1 MKLFISAV
9 GFAMCFSSL
18 VLAIEKPNV
27 ILVMAD
33 DLGYQDLGCYDHP
46 EIKTPVLDKLAAGG
60 VRFTDFHSGAT
71 VCTPSRMALLTG
83 AYPTK
88 LGWTQGVVGYK
99 MGKHDGM
106 SGRALTIAEIFKSE
120 GYATGMS
127 GKWHIGDQPDTDPN
141 AQGFDSFYGLLM
153 SNNQT
158 KELLRDGKVIEN
170 PFENRLLTEK
180 FTTEAIRFVRK
191 NKENPF
197 FLYIPH
203 TAPHFPVEPHPDW
216 KGKSSFGKYGDVVEE
231 IDARMGELL
240 GELKKLGLEKKT
252 IFVFCSDNGP
262 NPREKANCLPYRGE
276 KWSALEGGTRVPCI
290 ISWPDKLAAGK
301 TYAGLT
307 SAMDL
312 LPTLSEACGIDWRK
326 KSKGQPKIDGLSIWQ
341 SLHGKADHPRNELLL
356 WHGME
361 AEPQSIRVGEWKLFF
376 DRRHALE
383 GLGARRKTK
392 QQAEKIMPYIDGLKK
407 DQPNPPILFNVAK
420 DPGET
425 TDLNEKFPDKVKE
438 LTERA
443 DQLMKQMRRHG
454 ILPLSV
460 PGK

>member
-1 MKLFISAV
+1 MK
-9 GFAMCFSSL
+9 SL
-18 VLAIEKPNV
+18 RIFLCLLITNSWLLAEKPNV
-27 ILVMAD
+27 ILIMVD
-33 DLGYQDLGCYDHP
+33 DLGYQDLGIYGHP
-46 EIKTPVLDKLAAGG
+46 TIKTPVLDKLAAGG
-60 VRFTDFHSGAT
+60 TRLTDFHSGAT
-71 VCTPSRMALLTG
+71 VCTPSRMALMTG
-83 AYPTK
+83 MYPTR

-106 SGRALTIAEIFKSE
+106 NTKALTIAEIFKSE

-127 GKWHIGDQPDTDPN
+127 GKWHIGDQADTDPN
-141 AQGFDSFYGLLM
+141 AQGFDSFYGLMM

-158 KELLRDGKVIEN
+158 KKIFRDRKLVED
-170 PFENRLLTEK
+170 PFDNRLLTEK
-180 FTTEAIRFVRK
+180 LTNEAIRFIREK
-191 NKENPF
+191 KDQPF
-197 FLYIPH
+197 FLYLAH
-203 TAPHFPVEPHPDW
+203 TAPHFPVQPHPEW

-231 IDARMGELL
+231 LDARMGELL

-252 IFVFCSDNGP
+252 IVVFCSDNGP
-262 NPREKANCLPYRGE
+262 NPHQKANCLPYRGE

-290 ISWPDKLAAGK
+290 ISWPNKLAAEK
-301 TYAGLT
+301 TYPGLT

-326 KSKGQPKIDGLSIWQ
+326 KSKDQPKIDGMSLWK

-383 GLGARRKTK
+383 GSGTRRKTK
-392 QQAEKIMPYIDGLKK
+392 QQAEKIMPYIEGLKK
-407 DQPNPPILFNVAK
+407 DQPNPPILFHVSK

-425 TDLNEKFPDKVKE
+425 VDLSGTFPGKVKALQQRTNE
-438 LTERA
+438 
-443 DQLMKQMRRHG
+443 LMKQMRSHG